1 MNKIKYPRTMNFPWS
16 KSNSSDDVWWK
27 ECTPFEDEEVVMTE
41 KLDGECTTIYPD
53 GQCHAR
59 SIDTSHHPSRSWI
72 KKEAARFA
80 HHIPKGHRICGENL
94 YAWHS
99 IFYTELPTYFFVYG
113 IYDNN
118 NRCLSWEETEEL
130 CDMLDLITVPVIY
143 QGEWNERLLPQL
155 WTGHG
160 SFPTFATQVEYPKYP
175 NDFKPCEAEGYVVRL
190 SRGFPYEDFR
200 YSCAKYVR
208 ENHVTTPTNWM
219 TRAVIPN
226 LLFDYSKED
235 HAD

>member
-27 ECTPFEDEEVVMTE
+27 DGTLLEGREVVMTE

-53 GQCHAR
+53 GTVHAR

-72 KKEAARFA
+72 KRYAARFA
-80 HHIPKGHRICGENL
+80 HEIPKGWRICGENL
-94 YAWHS
+94 FAWHS

-113 IYDNN
+113 VYDSNN
-118 NRCLSWEETEEL
+118 NCVSWDQVEEMCEMLNLS
-130 CDMLDLITVPVIY
+130 TVPVIY
-143 QGEWNERLLPQL
+143 QGEWNEELFKQL

-175 NDFKPCEAEGYVVRL
+175 DDFTPCEAEGYVCRL
-190 SRGFPYEDFR
+190 SDMFPYDEFR
-200 YSCAKYVR
+200 QSCAKYVR
-208 ENHVTTPTNWM
+208 ANHVTTPTNWM
-219 TRAVIPN
+219 TRSVIPN
-226 LLFDYSKED
+226 LLYNED
-235 HAD
+235 LEP